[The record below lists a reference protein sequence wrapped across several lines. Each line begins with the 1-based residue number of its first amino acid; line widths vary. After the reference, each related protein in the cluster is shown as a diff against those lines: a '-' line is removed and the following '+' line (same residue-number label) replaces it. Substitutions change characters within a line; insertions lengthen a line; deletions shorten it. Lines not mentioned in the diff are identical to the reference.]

1 MKESICVKLKIETIK
16 MTKISR
22 EKNPVAD
29 IMIKNQ
35 KVNPED
41 TTNALKRGDDNSIL
55 DRVNEWH

>member
-1 MKESICVKLKIETIK
+1 

-29 IMIKNQ
+29 VMIKNQ

-41 TTNALKRGDDNSIL
+41 TANALKRGDDNSIL
-55 DRVNEWH
+55 NRVNE

>member
-1 MKESICVKLKIETIK
+1 

-29 IMIKNQ
+29 VMIKNQ

-41 TTNALKRGDDNSIL
+41 TANDLKRGDDNSIL
-55 DRVNEWH
+55 DRVNE